1 MKHSRASL
9 GLCSGRSGGAPGT
22 HGRSTAAE
30 DLKTITMSTAV
41 ARDGPP
47 MQLKS
52 ALANAARNIR
62 KTRPKG
68 GATVAQR
75 FSRATL
81 QHCSPAPSI
90 EAAGV
95 RGNNAWHST
104 DILSPNLLMR
114 ERAGKRGDRTNSPSL
129 PREWSSCHWCQTSFS
144 SSSAAPSRPRSC
156 QDLDLAQWRSGG
168 GSICK
173 GIDAFS
179 HLIFQAPHAT
189 KKVLER

>member
-52 ALANAARNIR
+52 ALANAARNIL
-62 KTRPKG
+62 KTRPNG

-95 RGNNAWHST
+95 RGNNASHST

-114 ERAGKRGDRTNSPSL
+114 ERAGKRGDRTNSPIPA
-129 PREWSSCHWCQTSFS
+129 PRVVFVPLVPDLLQQLERRAFE
-144 SSSAAPSRPRSC
+144 AALVPRSGPGSV
-156 QDLDLAQWRSGG
+156 AQRR
-168 GSICK
+168 
-173 GIDAFS
+173 A
-179 HLIFQAPHAT
+179 
-189 KKVLER
+189 VNM